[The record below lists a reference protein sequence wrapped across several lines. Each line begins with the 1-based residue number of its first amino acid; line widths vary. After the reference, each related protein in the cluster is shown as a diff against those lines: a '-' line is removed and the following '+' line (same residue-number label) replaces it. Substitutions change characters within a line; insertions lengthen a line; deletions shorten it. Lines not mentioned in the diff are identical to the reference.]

1 MDTRLSV
8 PAGRRWT
15 DSGSND
21 FHCLNSFKL
30 YAAHD
35 DQKYQGQKVL
45 VLIYCSP
52 ITDVISK
59 VDSRLFQDEDDKMLN
74 VLLFFSAGFGNQ
86 DIGQVIQQEENIILG
101 KFICTCTR

>member
-15 DSGSND
+15 DSGSNN
-21 FHCLNSFKL
+21 FHCVNSFKL

-52 ITDVISK
+52 ITEVISK
-59 VDSRLFQDEDDKMLN
+59 VDSRLFQDEDNKMLN
-74 VLLFFSAGFGNQ
+74 VL
-86 DIGQVIQQEENIILG
+86 
-101 KFICTCTR
+101 

>member
-1 MDTRLSV
+1 M
-8 PAGRRWT
+8 

-21 FHCLNSFKL
+21 FHCVNSFKL

-52 ITDVISK
+52 IAEVISK
-59 VDSRLFQDEDDKMLN
+59 VDSRLFQDEDNETLN
-74 VLLFFSAGFGNQ
+74 VKLFFSAGFGNQ

>member
-1 MDTRLSV
+1 MDTHLSV

-15 DSGSND
+15 DSGSDD
-21 FHCLNSFKL
+21 FHCVNSFKL

-52 ITDVISK
+52 ITEVISK
-59 VDSRLFQDEDDKMLN
+59 VDSRLFQDEDNEMLN
-74 VLLFFSAGFGNQ
+74 VLLLFSAGFGNQ

>member
-1 MDTRLSV
+1 MDTHLSV

-15 DSGSND
+15 DSGSDD
-21 FHCLNSFKL
+21 FHCVNSFKL

-52 ITDVISK
+52 IAEVISK
-59 VDSRLFQDEDDKMLN
+59 VDSRLFQDEDNKMLN